1 MGSVRQQPKKSD
13 LMVSLLL
20 VCCAVCTRL
29 TSSVLRA
36 TRSSI
41 ESQDPAPKGCCGAAQ
56 QLGWM
61 SGCAVRKRSGYDSPP
76 CIFFSRDEALLKR
89 TSDVLPP
96 ISVTRPFRLYI
107 QVVRWAITGVPKS
120 LSSRLKQLQTE
131 DEQLQSLKSR
141 SWSSVY
147 AGATDPIPSIV
158 YKLTSCSVQQ

>member
-56 QLGWM
+56 QLGWT
-61 SGCAVRKRSGYDSPP
+61 SACAVHKRSGYDSPP
-76 CIFFSRDEALLKR
+76 CIFFSRDEPLLKR
-89 TSDVLPP
+89 AFDVIPP
-96 ISVTRPFRLYI
+96 ISATRSFRLYI
-107 QVVRWAITGVPKS
+107 LEVPWATTGAAEP
-120 LSSRLKQLQTE
+120 LSSRLKQLQNTS
-131 DEQLQSLKSR
+131 DNFNPDRHNRSNKLCRHSPSYSHQSQNTHDTTHPL
-141 SWSSVY
+141 
-147 AGATDPIPSIV
+147 
-158 YKLTSCSVQQ
+158 

>member
-13 LMVSLLL
+13 VMVSLLL

-29 TSSVLRA
+29 TSVLRA

-61 SGCAVRKRSGYDSPP
+61 SACAVHKRSGYDSPP
-76 CIFFSRDEALLKR
+76 CIFFSRDELLLKR

-96 ISVTRPFRLYI
+96 ISVTRSFRLYI
-107 QVVRWAITGVPKS
+107 LEVRWATTGAAEP

-131 DEQLQSLKSR
+131 DEQLRSLKSR
-141 SWSSVY
+141 S
-147 AGATDPIPSIV
+147 
-158 YKLTSCSVQQ
+158 